1 MPIVIKEIR
10 VHTVVEKS
18 AAPSAG
24 LSDEVLERLKERIVE
39 ELAER
44 AADAAD
50 AASYG
55 SYASRDTRTTHES
68 RRGGRER

>member
-50 AASYG
+50 AASYAYG
-55 SYASRDTRTTHES
+55 SRDTRTTHEP